1 MLDVSVENHVY
12 RDSPSGTNTQRKFSA
27 VIQNS
32 APKWKNYRV
41 SRKRKRSLLVL
52 GCFSIIFLIGISSI
66 FHTSSMLYI
75 GHHEPHVD
83 YNMLDLKDNMVN
95 PPQTHYTFNKTIMT
109 PSFRGHLFYLS
120 NKIARNW
127 SMSTWK
133 DYDKVDITNCD
144 APIPMTGGLKT
155 PLLDSGKGDGG
166 LVIGTPECAMWREIL
181 PSPAGGT
188 GNKSKHAE
196 EHVALETRDKDNAK
210 ASIEEYQ
217 QRPYRKCC
225 VEHQQLRD
233 TTWYV
238 LDRLDANQ
246 IDYFFL
252 TGSALGAIRHNG
264 TIIPWDTDVDIG
276 IFPDDARKIEEIFGK
291 DSNLVDGAPHFF
303 ERDHQGK
310 AMYWIHA
317 SKDGFPHN
325 GPHVEI
331 FYQKRYSKN
340 LKELLPFENCNFY
353 GRIVNCPNRK
363 MLKKWFPT
371 GWWKYSGGHYEGKG
385 RCSYYFKGKKRRRSR

>member
-1 MLDVSVENHVY
+1 MPDVL
-12 RDSPSGTNTQRKFSA
+12 SA
-27 VIQNS
+27 SKI
-32 APKWKNYRV
+32 KNYRG
-41 SRKRKRSLLVL
+41 SRRRRRGVLVL
-52 GCFSIIFLIGISSI
+52 LCFAIILLLGVSSV
-66 FHTSSMLYI
+66 FYHTSMLYI
-75 GHHEPHVD
+75 RLNDASKVDEPIRHYLRKDIVD
-83 YNMLDLKDNMVN
+83 
-95 PPQTHYTFNKTIMT
+95 PPHNHYTFNKTVMT
-109 PSFRGHLFYLS
+109 PSFREHLFYLS
-120 NKIARNW
+120 NVIARRWNKTSW
-127 SMSTWK
+127 QR
-133 DYDKVDITNCD
+133 YDKVDITNCD

-181 PSPAGGT
+181 PSPPGGT
-188 GNKSKHAE
+188 GNESNDAMDHS
-196 EHVALETRDKDNAK
+196 ALETRNKDNAK

-276 IFPDDARKIEEIFGK
+276 IFPDDATKIEKIFGK
-291 DSNLVDGAPHFF
+291 DPNLVDGDPHFF
-303 ERDHQGK
+303 EKDLFDRE
-310 AMYWIHA
+310 MYWIHA
-317 SKDGFPHN
+317 SKDGIPKT
-325 GPHVEI
+325 GPHVEVW
-331 FYQKRYSKN
+331 YGEVYTSKDY
-340 LKELLPFENCNFY
+340 LKYVLPFEKCNFY

-363 MLKKWFPT
+363 MFAKWYPT
-371 GWWKYSGGHYEGKG
+371 GWWKYSGGHFQEMGK
-385 RCSYYFKGKKRRRSR
+385 CLIYHKGERLMESKC

>member
-1 MLDVSVENHVY
+1 MPGIFTALKCDRLS
-12 RDSPSGTNTQRKFSA
+12 Q
-27 VIQNS
+27 
-32 APKWKNYRV
+32 
-41 SRKRKRSLLVL
+41 KRRGVLLHL
-52 GCFSIIFLIGISSI
+52 CFSIIFVLGIFSIFYPSSI
-66 FHTSSMLYI
+66 FYNVQREYALDYYI
-75 GHHEPHVD
+75 PPLNESILDPPH
-83 YNMLDLKDNMVN
+83 N
-95 PPQTHYTFNKTIMT
+95 HYTFNKTVMT
-109 PSFRGHLFYLS
+109 PSFREHLFYLS
-120 NKIARNW
+120 NVIARRWNKTSW
-127 SMSTWK
+127 QR
-133 DYDKVDITNCD
+133 YDKVDITNCD

-181 PSPAGGT
+181 PSPPGGT
-188 GNKSKHAE
+188 GNESNDAMDHS
-196 EHVALETRDKDNAK
+196 ALETRNKDNAK